1 MLGYGS
7 LIITGIVFILI
18 YHNKVYLSIVIY
30 LLQATPLNNVR
41 EYILLLFLLL
51 ISCWPTSQRREDNLG
66 DNFKSWIGRHN
77 PRDDV
82 ELYVK

>member
-51 ISCWPTSQRREDNLG
+51 INCWPTLQRREDNLG
-66 DNFKSWIGRHN
+66 DNFKSWIG
-77 PRDDV
+77 
-82 ELYVK
+82 